1 MLKYILLL
9 LYDYKYINDIY
20 IYKNNYNIIIDYY
33 YDNDQLMQFN
43 ELLMKKRKEFSIIRR
58 YKFNSK
64 FRRNNLYMES
74 EL

>member
-1 MLKYILLL
+1 M
-9 LYDYKYINDIY
+9 DN
-20 IYKNNYNIIIDYY
+20 Y